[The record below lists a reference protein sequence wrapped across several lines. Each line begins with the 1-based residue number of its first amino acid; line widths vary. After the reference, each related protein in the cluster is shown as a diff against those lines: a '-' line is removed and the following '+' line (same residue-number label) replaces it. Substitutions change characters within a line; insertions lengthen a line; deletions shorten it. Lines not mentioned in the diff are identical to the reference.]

1 MMSLPIIL
9 TEASSFRDLGIWGYM
24 SLILSL
30 GLEDSWDIFICQ
42 NF

>member
-9 TEASSFRDLGIWGYM
+9 TEASSLHDLGIWDYT

-30 GLEDSWDIFICQ
+30 GLEDSWDISSCQ